1 MADSQGMISLV
12 VKEQIAWITLENP
25 SKHNSLA
32 AADIGLF
39 ISHLELV
46 GDSADIR
53 VLVVTGT
60 GDKTF
65 CAGASLDQMSSGD
78 MSGEQFQR
86 LTDRLADMSIPTIC
100 ALNGSVY
107 GGGAEIGLCCDIR
120 VGVTG
125 MKLLVPA
132 ARFGLCYPLN
142 GIGRYVH
149 RLGVSTAKRLL
160 ISAETLDE
168 KSLMSLGYLTHLVEG
183 PELMKT
189 VEKMAESISKLA
201 PLAVS
206 SMKKIC
212 DQIADGSLCEQ
223 EALALIQMC
232 QKSNDLQEGLRAV
245 GEKRPPIFT
254 GN

>member
-1 MADSQGMISLV
+1 MAGSQGMISLV
-12 VKEQIAWITLENP
+12 IKEQIAWITLENP

-78 MSGEQFQR
+78 MSGEQFQL

-142 GIGRYVH
+142 GIGRYVR

-160 ISAETLDE
+160 ILAETLDE
-168 KSLMSLGYLTHLVEG
+168 KALLSLGYLTHLVEG
-183 PELMKT
+183 HELINT

-201 PLAVS
+201 PLAVT

-245 GEKRPPIFT
+245 GEKRSPVFT

>member
-1 MADSQGMISLV
+1 MAGSQGMISLV
-12 VKEQIAWITLENP
+12 IKEQIAWITLENP

-32 AADIGLF
+32 VADIGLF

-78 MSGEQFQR
+78 MSGEQFQL

-107 GGGAEIGLCCDIR
+107 GGGAEIGICCDIR

-132 ARFGLCYPLN
+132 ARFGLWLS
-142 GIGRYVH
+142 I
-149 RLGVSTAKRLL
+149 KRNR
-160 ISAETLDE
+160 
-168 KSLMSLGYLTHLVEG
+168 SLRSSSRRQYGKAATHFG
-183 PELMKT
+183 
-189 VEKMAESISKLA
+189 
-201 PLAVS
+201 
-206 SMKKIC
+206 
-212 DQIADGSLCEQ
+212 
-223 EALALIQMC
+223 
-232 QKSNDLQEGLRAV
+232 
-245 GEKRPPIFT
+245 
-254 GN
+254 

>member
-46 GDSADIR
+46 GDSVDIR